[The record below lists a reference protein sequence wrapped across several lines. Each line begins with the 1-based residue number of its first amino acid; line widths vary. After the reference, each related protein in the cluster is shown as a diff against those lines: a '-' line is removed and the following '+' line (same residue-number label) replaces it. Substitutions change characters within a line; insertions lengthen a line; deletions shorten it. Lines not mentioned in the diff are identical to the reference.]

1 MRPETMKLFAQL
13 LEAYIPEDSSAMSML
28 SSVPGGSEVVEKL
41 HREMGLAH
49 DQEYQEIAKI
59 SWSSLKDTRYGAW
72 VLIKGEKGAGAIKAD
87 ARGSGYQSVAFDPTT
102 DKAETYSDDKGGNNI
117 DFLKSKIGKLRAFY
131 TGSDTGAL
139 TAKKKK
145 RADLASDSATGAV
158 TTETLITR
166 FRPLW
171 LRAMTAAEADI
182 KGMIA
187 TMIKNS
193 AYDKAKRKMD
203 QASRLLD
210 AIEKLETG
218 TLKGSPNFVVDAVKL
233 AVAMSAAHYY
243 PEETGEIR
251 MDYHR
256 SYSPQFHAGY
266 DKLLKDIANGD
277 TAKLGTVLGFFKRSL
292 ISG

>member
-1 MRPETMKLFAQL
+1 MRSESMKLFAQL
-13 LEAYIPEDSSAMSML
+13 LEAYIPEDSSAMGML
-28 SSVPGGSEVVEKL
+28 SSVPGGSEVVQKL
-41 HREMGLAH
+41 HKDLGLAH
-49 DQEYQEIAKI
+49 DQEYQEIDKI

-87 ARGSGYQSVAFDPTT
+87 SRGQGYTSVAFDSATGQV
-102 DKAETYSDDKGGNNI
+102 ETYSNDRGGHNI

-131 TGSDTGAL
+131 TGSGTGDRE
-139 TAKKKK
+139 KKKK
-145 RADLASDSATGAV
+145 NRAELSSEPGAGAV
-158 TTETLITR
+158 TTDTLITR

-193 AYDKAKRKMD
+193 AYEKARRKME
-203 QASRLLD
+203 QASKLLN

-218 TLKGSPNFVVDAVKL
+218 TLKGAPPFVKETVSL
-233 AVAMSAAHYY
+233 AIAMAAAHHY

-251 MDYHR
+251 RDYS
-256 SYSPQFHAGY
+256 SYTPQFHEGPN
-266 DKLLKDIANGD
+266 KLLSDISNGD

>member
-1 MRPETMKLFAQL
+1 MRTESMKLFAQL
-13 LEAYIPEDSSAMSML
+13 LEAYLPEDSSAMAML
-28 SSVPGGSEVVEKL
+28 SPLPGGSAVVQKL
-41 HREMGLAH
+41 HKDLGLAH
-49 DQEYQEIAKI
+49 DQEYQEIDKI
-59 SWSSLKDTRYGAW
+59 SWSELKDTRYGAW

-87 ARGSGYQSVAFDPTT
+87 TRGNGYTSVAFDPATGQV
-102 DKAETYSDDKGGNNI
+102 ETYSNDRGGNNI

-131 TGSDTGAL
+131 KGSATGDL
-139 TAKKKK
+139 EKKKKK
-145 RADLASDSATGAV
+145 RAELSSKPAAGAV
-158 TTETLITR
+158 TTDTLIAR

-187 TMIKNS
+187 TMIKNG

-218 TLKGSPNFVVDAVKL
+218 TLKGSPEFIKEAVSL
-233 AVAMSAAHYY
+233 AIAMAAAHHY

-251 MDYHR
+251 RDYR
-256 SYSPQFHAGY
+256 SYTPQFYEGPN
-266 DKLLKDIANGD
+266 KLLSDIANGD
-277 TAKLGTVLGFFKRSL
+277 TAKLGTILAFFKRSL